1 MFHEYIS
8 CRFCRLLV
16 IVSLLSLVVMA
27 VQGEESNTGSPDDS
41 LIKAISEGKI
51 DLGLRLR
58 YEHVDDDAAV
68 ENADALTN
76 RTVLGYT
83 TGAFQG
89 FSARL
94 LIQDVRG
101 IINDYNDATGRNP
114 GKAGF
119 AVVAD
124 PEETDFLEAYFAYTG
139 LASTTFKLGRQIITY
154 RNAPLH
160 RFIGTVLWRQN
171 WQNHDAFTLENK
183 SFPNTTIHY
192 AYIWNV
198 NRIFT
203 DEAVSSSKANFD
215 SDSHLINIQ
224 YGGFKYGTLE
234 AYAYLLDFDN
244 AVTTSSSTY
253 GVRFSGGYPATKG
266 IKILYALEY
275 AKQDD
280 YADNPLSIDEDY
292 FLGEIG
298 ASFKP
303 GDTFE
308 SLTLKFDYEILSGKG
323 FNSTFSGSKPGFNTP
338 LATGHAFQ
346 GWADRFLATPA
357 DGIEDLYFTVAAKF
371 LGFNLLGVYHD
382 LSSDHDSYD
391 YGSEIDVQL
400 VRPLTKHFTLGLKY
414 SDYNGDGNAFNST
427 RNGKLNIDK
436 DVSKFWAWL
445 EFKY

>member
-1 MFHEYIS
+1 MLREHYSFLL
-8 CRFCRLLV
+8 CTRLV
-16 IVSLLSLVVMA
+16 FISLLSLTVMA
-27 VQGEESNTGSPDDS
+27 VQGEDNNAGSPDND
-41 LIKAISEGKI
+41 LIKAISEGKL

-58 YEHVDDDAAV
+58 YEHVDDDAAA

-94 LIQDVRG
+94 LVQDVRG

-114 GKAGF
+114 GKARF
-119 AVVAD
+119 AVVVD
-124 PEETDFLEAYFAYTG
+124 PEETDLLEAYLALAG
-139 LASTTFKLGRQIITY
+139 PASTKFKLGRQLITY
-154 RNAPLH
+154 RDAPLH

-183 SFPNTTIHY
+183 SLPNTTIHY
-192 AYIWNV
+192 AYTWNV

-203 DEAVSSSKANFD
+203 DEAVISSRANFD

-234 AYAYLLDFDN
+234 AYAYLLDFNN

-253 GVRFSGGYPATKG
+253 GIRFSGGYPASGG

-280 YADNPLSIDEDY
+280 YADNPLSINEDY
-292 FLGEIG
+292 LLGEIG
-298 ASFKP
+298 GNFKP
-303 GDTFE
+303 GNSIE
-308 SLTLKFDYEILSGKG
+308 SLTVKFDYELLSGNG
-323 FNSTFSGSKPGFNTP
+323 ATSFNTP

-346 GWADRFLATPA
+346 GWADRFLVTPA
-357 DGIEDLYFTVAAKF
+357 DGIEDFYFTIAAKF
-371 LGFNLLGVYHD
+371 LGFNFLGVYHD

-414 SDYNGDGNAFNST
+414 SDYNADRNTVNAA
-427 RNGKLNIDK
+427 RNGAIAK
-436 DVSKFWAWL
+436 DVSKFWAWV

>member
-1 MFHEYIS
+1 MMRNSSIMRVIS
-8 CRFCRLLV
+8 CLSVVLLFCAFT
-16 IVSLLSLVVMA
+16 SAAYAQDDGS
-27 VQGEESNTGSPDDS
+27 SSPDDD
-41 LIKAISEGKI
+41 LIKAISAGKI

-58 YEHVDDDAAV
+58 YERVDDDAGNK
-68 ENADALTN
+68 NADALTN

-83 TGAFQG
+83 TGDFRN

-94 LIQDVRG
+94 LVQDVRG

-114 GKAGF
+114 GKAARY

-124 PEETDFLEAYFAYTG
+124 PEETDLLEAY
-139 LASTTFKLGRQIITY
+139 LAFSGPAATKFKLGRQIITY
-154 RNAPLH
+154 RSAPLH

-183 SFPNTTIHY
+183 SLPNTTIHY

-203 DEAVSSSKANFD
+203 DEAVISSKANFD
-215 SDSHLINIQ
+215 SDSHLVNVQ
-224 YGGFKYGTLE
+224 YQGFKYGKLE

-244 AVTTSSSTY
+244 ALTTSSATY
-253 GVRFSGGYPATKG
+253 GARLSGGYPASTG
-266 IKILYALEY
+266 IKILYTLEY

-280 YADNPLSIDEDY
+280 YAENPLSIDEDY

-303 GDTFE
+303 GKTIE
-308 SLTLKFDYEILSGKG
+308 SLTLKFDYELLSGNG
-323 FNSTFSGSKPGFNTP
+323 VTSFNTP
-338 LATGHAFQ
+338 LATGHAYQ

-371 LGFNLLGVYHD
+371 LGFNFLGVYHD
-382 LSSDHDSYD
+382 LSSNHDSYG

-400 VRPLTKHFTLGLKY
+400 VRPLTRHFTLGLKY
-414 SDYNGDGNAFNST
+414 SDYNADGNTVNAT
-427 RNGKLNIDK
+427 RNGAIAK

-445 EFKY
+445 AFKY